1 MYKIASIALTAA
13 LGVAG
18 IAHTQS
24 AEAHPY
30 IGVGVAYPGAVV
42 VEPARLVPA
51 YYGPYYGPY
60 YYHGRYWHHGY
71 DRYRYEHFRHWDRR

>member
-18 IAHTQS
+18 VAQS
-24 AEAHPY
+24 QPAEAHPY
-30 IGVGVAYPGAVV
+30 VAVGIGYPGAVV
-42 VEPARLVPA
+42 VEPYAFAPA
-51 YYGPYYGPY
+51 YYGPYYYG
-60 YYHGRYWHHGY
+60 HGRYWHHGY

>member
-18 IAHTQS
+18 VATTQT

-30 IGVGVAYPGAVV
+30 VAVGIGYPGPVV
-42 VEPARLVPA
+42 VRPYGFVPV
-51 YYGPYYGPY
+51 YYGP